1 MAGAQKRYWLAVG
14 LLTAAIIYRH
24 ILWPGAAPTSMR
36 IDLGLVPHRI
46 GQWQG
51 VDQALEDRIL
61 EVLGLDA
68 YLQRQYLD
76 RRGHLLWLYVG
87 YYLHQQQ
94 GKGIHSPQHCYP
106 GAGWSI
112 IEKGVEEVPLKDQD
126 RSLIR
131 AHRIIFQREGTRQV
145 VLYWFQSTDRIVH
158 SEYAQRFYMV
168 LDAILQ
174 GRTDGALVKVSAPV
188 QDDTDSTLERLKA
201 FVGEAYPFI
210 PVSYTHLRAHET

>member
-1 MAGAQKRYWLAVG
+1 MAVSQKKYWLVVG

-24 ILWPGAAPTSMR
+24 LLWPGTSAPPDR
-36 IDLGLVPHRI
+36 VGLGEIPHRI

-76 RRGHLLWLYVG
+76 HQGHALWLYIG
-87 YYLHQQQ
+87 YYLHQRQ
-94 GKGIHSPQHCYP
+94 GKGIHSPKHCYP

-112 IEKGVEEVPLKDQD
+112 VEKGVEEIPLKDRD
-126 RSLIR
+126 RPLIR
-131 AHRIIFQREGTRQV
+131 AHRIVFQREGTRQV

-168 LDAILQ
+168 LDAMLR

-188 QDDTDSTLERLKA
+188 QDDADSTLERLKV
-201 FVGEAYPFI
+201 FVGQAYPFI
-210 PVSYTHLRAHET
+210 HHALSGD

>member
-1 MAGAQKRYWLAVG
+1 LAGSQKRFWLAIG

-24 ILWPGAAPTSMR
+24 LLWPGTAPTSNLA
-36 IDLGLVPHRI
+36 DLGKVPHRI

-51 VDQALEDRIL
+51 ADEALEEHIL

-68 YLQRQYLD
+68 YLQRRYLD
-76 RRGHLLWLYVG
+76 RQGHLLWLYIG
-87 YYLHQQQ
+87 YYLNQRQ
-94 GKGIHSPQHCYP
+94 GKGIHSPKHCYP

-112 IEKGVEEVPLKDQD
+112 VEKGVEEVVLEDPE

-131 AHRIIFQREGTRQV
+131 THRIVFQREGTRQV

-168 LDAILQ
+168 LDAVVR

-188 QDDTDSTLERLKA
+188 QDDTESTLERLKD
-201 FVGEAYPFI
+201 FVREAYPSLDEAFR
-210 PVSYTHLRAHET
+210 TGDR